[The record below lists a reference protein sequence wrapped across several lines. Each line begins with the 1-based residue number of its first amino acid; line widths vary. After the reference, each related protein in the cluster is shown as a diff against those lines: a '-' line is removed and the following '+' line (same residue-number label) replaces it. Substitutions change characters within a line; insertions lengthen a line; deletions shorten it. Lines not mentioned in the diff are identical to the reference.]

1 MESPQKKN
9 EYHYVYKKDYE
20 LKGDNITIE
29 NEGIVEY
36 DNDFINC
43 KIIHSKQY

>member
-1 MESPQKKN
+1 MKN
-9 EYHYVYKKDYE
+9 EYLYLYKKDEE
-20 LKGDNITIE
+20 LKDDNITVK

-43 KIIHSKQY
+43 KIIHSKR